1 MITCPNFR
9 AGFQPGTGDAA
20 ILEHVRAC
28 DACLDWAA
36 GIDPDILFR
45 AIGGGELIPPG
56 GLDAFVDDVMREVHL
71 RSTESTL
78 SGRRTPAW
86 SGRTSWMR
94 RLAVA
99 ATVAAGITGAA
110 LVYQHDRTSPVPAP
124 APVVSQQAAAVD
136 PHRLTTKPVV
146 ESYDSA
152 QATIVEVPT
161 EGNGDTKIVM
171 IFDEKLPADL

>member
-1 MITCPNFR
+1 MMSCQNFR
-9 AGFQPGTGDAA
+9 AGFRPGTDDAE
-20 ILEHVRAC
+20 ILEHVRTC

-36 GIDPDILFR
+36 SIDPDIIFR
-45 AIGGGELIPPG
+45 SIGGGELIPPG
-56 GLDAFVDDVMREVHL
+56 GVDAFVSDVMREVHL

-78 SGRRTPAW
+78 VRHHMPM
-86 SGRTSWMR
+86 SWTR

-99 ATVAAGITGAA
+99 ATIAAGITGAA
-110 LVYQHDRTSPVPAP
+110 LVYQRDRQVPALTP
-124 APVVSQQAAAVD
+124 VPVVSAHVAASN
-136 PHRLTTKPVV
+136 PLRTTTKPVV

-161 EGNGDTKIVM
+161 EGNGDTQIVM